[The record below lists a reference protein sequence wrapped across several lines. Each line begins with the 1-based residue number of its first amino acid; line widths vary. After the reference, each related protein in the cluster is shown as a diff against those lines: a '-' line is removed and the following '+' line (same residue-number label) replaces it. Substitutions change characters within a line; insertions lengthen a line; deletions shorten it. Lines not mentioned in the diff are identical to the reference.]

1 MELSYLSDEDIEK
14 MLQEY
19 GPEVLLATSNKLL
32 EKAIDH
38 MKTKLDEYNK
48 KNIEDIT

>member
-19 GPEVLLATSNKLL
+19 GPEVLIATSNKLL
-32 EKAIDH
+32 EKAIEYMD
-38 MKTKLDEYNK
+38 TKLDEYNIK
-48 KNIEDIT
+48 DIEDVT